1 MTIVADSWNTV
12 SHYYLFSLPLFI
24 MKTHSALTIL
34 CLLCTIHCAA
44 APQKAVSDTLLSARF
59 NRYARENP
67 IEKLYLHQDRTNY
80 YAGETIWFKVYQT
93 LSSSATEASRIVYI
107 DLSNSKGEIV
117 KQVKYPLADGA
128 ASGSLSIPEH
138 LHAGHYQL
146 RAYTRWMQN
155 FDPEFF
161 FHRELTIYGNSE
173 KDNIPQQTTK
183 FKLRFF
189 PEGGNLIN
197 GLTSRIAF
205 EVVDANT
212 GKGVQ
217 TEGVIL
223 NAHGD
228 SIRKFA
234 TSHLGKGSFFFIP
247 QKKEKYIARLA
258 GDNTDFKIP
267 SISEQGFVITV
278 KHLKEAL
285 RILLT
290 QNIGP
295 STKNSVYSLILHQ
308 EGRLIAILPVDGSQ
322 PHTLF
327 DLPLDKLPTGVFT
340 LTLID
345 EDYHAYCERLVFTH
359 FPETLNL
366 KLSSTISVQE
376 GHRKMSVNIRST
388 DKKGIPQPGSFSLAV
403 AQTFLEQPTIR
414 DNFSTYL
421 FLSSNLKGQT
431 EQPLSYWNP
440 EDTESLSKIELLLLT
455 QGWRRYSLEVFNQP
469 DNLPRYPME
478 QSLILSGK
486 VENINKQKAKSVEL
500 QAILRQ
506 DSLKQFITCPLDGQ
520 KRFSL
525 SGISFEGTKEVML
538 SATDKNGK
546 TYPIKLD
553 DSIPVP
559 SVKYMPSPFAPDSSF
574 HVQWDITKSYI
585 PQKEIDK
592 QLFELGEVKVTAR
605 KKDPIEKRRP
615 YSEGF
620 VKTST
625 QVKASNSFGDVRQL
639 LRTVPGITM
648 VPNPDKTK
656 SNLQYAHINGLP
668 GGTVAALVL
677 DGYIA
682 KDPEVV
688 YSMEASRIERVEV
701 LQQTSTQF
709 GGFSSYGGT
718 IVLYSRPIQGE
729 VIATNNKICQWIG
742 YNQTKEFYTP
752 TLSDHS
758 FFEHSEQRNTL
769 YWNPRV
775 KTDKEGRAQVSF
787 FLNDQEDGE
796 YVIHCEGYSEEG
808 LIGTDFRVTE
818 VPEHP

>member
-128 ASGSLSIPEH
+128 ASGSFSIPEH

-161 FHRELTIYGNSE
+161 FHRELTIYGDSE

-421 FLSSNLKGQT
+421 FQ
-431 EQPLSYWNP
+431 
-440 EDTESLSKIELLLLT
+440 
-455 QGWRRYSLEVFNQP
+455 
-469 DNLPRYPME
+469 
-478 QSLILSGK
+478 
-486 VENINKQKAKSVEL
+486 
-500 QAILRQ
+500 
-506 DSLKQFITCPLDGQ
+506 
-520 KRFSL
+520 
-525 SGISFEGTKEVML
+525 
-538 SATDKNGK
+538 
-546 TYPIKLD
+546 
-553 DSIPVP
+553 
-559 SVKYMPSPFAPDSSF
+559 
-574 HVQWDITKSYI
+574 
-585 PQKEIDK
+585 
-592 QLFELGEVKVTAR
+592 
-605 KKDPIEKRRP
+605 
-615 YSEGF
+615 
-620 VKTST
+620 
-625 QVKASNSFGDVRQL
+625 
-639 LRTVPGITM
+639 
-648 VPNPDKTK
+648 
-656 SNLQYAHINGLP
+656 
-668 GGTVAALVL
+668 
-677 DGYIA
+677 
-682 KDPEVV
+682 
-688 YSMEASRIERVEV
+688 
-701 LQQTSTQF
+701 
-709 GGFSSYGGT
+709 
-718 IVLYSRPIQGE
+718 
-729 VIATNNKICQWIG
+729 
-742 YNQTKEFYTP
+742 
-752 TLSDHS
+752 
-758 FFEHSEQRNTL
+758 
-769 YWNPRV
+769 
-775 KTDKEGRAQVSF
+775 
-787 FLNDQEDGE
+787 
-796 YVIHCEGYSEEG
+796 
-808 LIGTDFRVTE
+808 
-818 VPEHP
+818 